1 MLTRLFALAALTCA
15 ASCASTVISAKD
27 RVVLDEFAGL
37 AWHPATAAELAG
49 HWRVRR
55 IQGPA
60 AAVLMDISYWID
72 ADGRFSGAALFS
84 GPPPT
89 YQVLSGTW
97 SLAADGLLQLGEDAE
112 AAQAEVAPRVAPAQ
126 EVLRLT
132 GTEGSLVFERAEVQ

>member
-1 MLTRLFALAALTCA
+1 MLTRLLALAALTCA

-27 RVVLDEFAGL
+27 RVVADEFAGL

-97 SLAADGLLQLGEDAE
+97 TLAADGLLQLGEDAE
-112 AAQAEVAPRVAPAQ
+112 AAQAEVASRVAPLR

-132 GTEGSLVFERAEVQ
+132 GAEGSLVFERAEVQ